1 MSRAQSKL
9 LWILIPLFALNSITV
24 FLYFS
29 FRHHTSPL
37 PFSDPRNRHFLTDH
51 APPSN
56 ATTPDGYLKPW
67 PVLPSHLP
75 WTRKPKDRSCE
86 AYFGNGF
93 TRRVDVLPPSPDR
106 SSAGGWFRCF
116 FSRTLL
122 SSVCE
127 GGGIRMVPDRIAVSR
142 GGETLQEVFGRGEE
156 EEMPTFQDG
165 AFQILGSLGSEKRK
179 LVDEEFLGEYLP
191 QGEIERHTIRQ
202 LVSSIEVVDATEF
215 QCDQWI
221 EEPTLLVTRFEY
233 ANLFHTVTD
242 WYSSYAASKVTE
254 LPYRP
259 HLVFVDGHCRTPLE
273 ETWSALFSSI
283 RYAKNFTGS
292 VCYRHAVLVPLGYE
306 TALFK
311 GLTEDIFCYGADG
324 KELWMNP
331 DDHKTARLSEFGE
344 MIRAAFHFPVNNP
357 GTEKPASGLNVL
369 FVRREDYLAH
379 PRHDGKVQSRLSNEQ
394 VVFDAVQ
401 KWASSEHNN
410 NSECKVKVVNG
421 LFAHMPMRE
430 QLRAIQEA
438 SIIIG
443 AHGAGLTH
451 ILSATPR
458 TVILEIV
465 SAEFR
470 RPHFQL
476 IAQWKGLEYHAIYLD
491 DLYANP
497 VVVISRL
504 GRINRTESDPQQYS
518 RRRRKAQMGFEKEI
532 IRPGNGPKP
541 SRGQKVTVHC
551 TGFGKNGDMSEKFWS
566 TKDPG
571 QQPFSFNIG
580 KGSVIKGWDEG
591 VMGMQVGE
599 VARLRCSPDY
609 AYGAAGFG
617 AWGILPNS
625 PLIFEIEVLSV
636 E

>member
-1 MSRAQSKL
+1 MGRDQSKL
-9 LWILIPLFALNSITV
+9 LRILIPLFALNSVTI

-29 FRHHTSPL
+29 FHHHDAPPL
-37 PFSDPRNRHFLTDH
+37 PTSSRQFLPDPIHH
-51 APPSN
+51 QPSN
-56 ATTPDGYLKPW
+56 ATPDDGYLKPW
-67 PVLPSHLP
+67 PILPSYLP
-75 WTRKPKDRSCE
+75 WTRKPKDDAPYRSCE

-106 SSAGGWFRCF
+106 SAGWFRCF

-127 GGGIRMVPDRIAVSR
+127 GGGIRMVPDRIAMSR
-142 GGETLQEVFGRGEE
+142 GGEALQEVIGRDEE
-156 EEMPTFQDG
+156 DEMPIFQDG
-165 AFQILGSLGSEKRK
+165 AFQILGSSEGKARRWKKRRK
-179 LVDEEFLGEYLP
+179 LVDEGFLGEYLP
-191 QGEIERHTIRQ
+191 EGEIERHTMRQ
-202 LVSSIEVVDATEF
+202 LVGSIQMVDATEF
-215 QCDQWI
+215 QCDQDDIECCPDLLIDPVRINCQGDLEEMCSFTPKWINAMLMWI

-259 HLVFVDGHCRTPLE
+259 HLVFVDGHCRAPLE

-283 RYAKNFTGS
+283 QYAKNFTGS

-311 GLTEDIFCYGADG
+311 GLSEDIFCNGAPG

-331 DDHKTARLSEFGE
+331 DEHKTARLSEFGE
-344 MIRAAFHFPVNNP
+344 MIRAAFHFPVNRP
-357 GTEKPASGLNVL
+357 GSEKPASGLNVL

-379 PRHDGKVQSRLSNEQ
+379 PRHDGKVQSRLSNEEE
-394 VVFDAVQ
+394 VFDAVQ
-401 KWASSEHNN
+401 KWASYKHNN
-410 NSECKVKVVNG
+410 HSECKVKVVNG

-438 SIIIG
+438 SVIIG

-451 ILSATPR
+451 IVSATPR

-476 IAQWKGLEYHAIYLD
+476 IAQWKGLEYHAIYLEESHAD
-491 DLYANP
+491 P

-504 GRINRTESDPQQYS
+504 GRIVRS
-518 RRRRKAQMGFEKEI
+518 FE
-532 IRPGNGPKP
+532 
-541 SRGQKVTVHC
+541 C
-551 TGFGKNGDMSEKFWS
+551 
-566 TKDPG
+566 
-571 QQPFSFNIG
+571 
-580 KGSVIKGWDEG
+580 
-591 VMGMQVGE
+591 
-599 VARLRCSPDY
+599 
-609 AYGAAGFG
+609 
-617 AWGILPNS
+617 
-625 PLIFEIEVLSV
+625 
-636 E
+636 